1 MSRLSGDVL
10 AGPLHGIRVL
20 DASRIL
26 TGPFCSMILGDLG
39 AEIIKIER
47 PGSGDDTRQWGPPFI
62 GSESA
67 YFLSVNRNKKSVT
80 LNLESDKGK
89 EIFLAL
95 AEKSDV
101 LLENFRPGVASRLGI
116 DYPTISK
123 KNARLIYCSIT
134 GFGQTGRYRDRAGY
148 DIVSQGMG
156 GLMGVTGE
164 PDRPPVRVGV
174 AMSDIGA
181 GMYAAT
187 AILSALLARERSGQ
201 GQFVDVALF
210 DSTISWMTYMA
221 GYYFATGHAPKRSG
235 SAHPTIVPY
244 QCFRTSDE
252 NYLTIAVGND
262 KLFRNLCKAL
272 GREGLATDPRFR
284 NNSQRIIHRDELVTT
299 IEEIFLTKT
308 RDEWIRILIAADV
321 PTGPVYSMN
330 ELFNDPQVK
339 DREMLQEF
347 EHPRFGKIRQIGIP
361 MKFSVNQPEIKSL
374 PPVLGEHTSEVL
386 QTLLGY
392 SDESLRHLKEE
403 GVT

>member
-1 MSRLSGDVL
+1 MV
-10 AGPLHGIRVL
+10 GPLHGIRVL
-20 DASRIL
+20 DASRVL
-26 TGPFCSMILGDLG
+26 TGPFCSMMLGDLG

-62 GSESA
+62 GNESA

-80 LNLESDKGK
+80 LNLETQKGK
-89 EIFLAL
+89 EIFYAL

-101 LLENFRPGVASRLGI
+101 LLENFRPGVAEKLGI
-116 DYPTISK
+116 DYSSIAK

-134 GFGQTGRYRDRAGY
+134 GFGQTGRYRERAGY
-148 DIVSQGMG
+148 DIVLQGMG

-187 AILSALLARERSGQ
+187 AILSALLARERSGR
-201 GQFVDVALF
+201 GQSVDVALF
-210 DSTISWMTYMA
+210 DSTVSWMTYMA
-221 GYYFATGHAPKRSG
+221 GYYFATGKDPSRSG

-244 QCFRTSDE
+244 QCFRTLDE
-252 NYLTIAVGND
+252 NYLTIAAGND

-272 GREGLATDPRFR
+272 GREELAADARFT
-284 NNSQRIIHRDELVTT
+284 NNSQRIIHRLELVSI
-299 IEEIFLTKT
+299 IEGIFLTKT
-308 RDEWIRILIAADV
+308 RDEWIRILIEADV
-321 PTGPVYSMN
+321 PTGPVYSMS

-339 DREMLQEF
+339 DREMLVEL
-347 EHPRFGKIRQIGIP
+347 EHPRLGKLKQIGIP
-361 MKFSVNQPEIKSL
+361 MKFSETEPEIKSS
-374 PPVLGEHTSEVL
+374 PPMLGEHTAEVL

-392 SDESLRHLKEE
+392 DDGLLRELKEK
-403 GVT
+403 GVI

>member
-1 MSRLSGDVL
+1 LV
-10 AGPLHGIRVL
+10 GPLHGIRVL

-47 PGSGDDTRQWGPPFI
+47 PVSGDDTRQWGPPFI
-62 GSESA
+62 ANESA

-80 LNLESDKGK
+80 LNLETQKGK
-89 EIFLAL
+89 EIFYAL

-101 LLENFRPGVASRLGI
+101 LLENFRPGVAERLGI
-116 DYPTISK
+116 DYSTIAM

-134 GFGQTGRYRDRAGY
+134 GFGQTGRYRERAGY

-164 PDRPPVRVGV
+164 SDRPPVRVGV

-187 AILSALLARERSGQ
+187 AILSALLVRERSGR
-201 GQFVDVALF
+201 GQSIDVALF
-210 DSTISWMTYMA
+210 DSTVSWMTYMA
-221 GYYFATGHAPKRSG
+221 GYYFATGKDPSRSG

-244 QCFRTSDE
+244 QCFRTLDE
-252 NYLTIAVGND
+252 NYVTIAAGND
-262 KLFRNLCKAL
+262 KLFRNLCRAL
-272 GREGLATDPRFR
+272 GRKELAADPRFT
-284 NNSQRIIHRDELVTT
+284 NNSQRIIHRQELISI

-308 RDEWIRILIAADV
+308 RDDWIRILIEADV
-321 PTGPVYSMN
+321 PTGPVYSMS

-339 DREMLQEF
+339 DREMLVEVD
-347 EHPRFGKIRQIGIP
+347 HARLGKLKQIGIP
-361 MKFSVNQPEIKSL
+361 MKFSETEPEIKSS
-374 PPVLGEHTSEVL
+374 PPVLGEHTAEVL
-386 QTLLGY
+386 GALLGY
-392 SDESLRHLKEE
+392 DDARLRELKEK
-403 GVT
+403 GVI